1 MNGQDLNRLRR
12 IISIAVK
19 LVASNSKPKRVR
31 PVRSTKQKERKAPAK
46 RIGRTG
52 KELAQFRKML
62 KAQRKR
68 SVPAAELARKHG
80 ISSAYIYTLG

>member
-19 LVASNSKPKRVR
+19 LVASNPKPKRVR

-68 SVPAAELARKHG
+68 GVPAAELARKHG
-80 ISSAYIYTLG
+80 ISSAYIYMLG